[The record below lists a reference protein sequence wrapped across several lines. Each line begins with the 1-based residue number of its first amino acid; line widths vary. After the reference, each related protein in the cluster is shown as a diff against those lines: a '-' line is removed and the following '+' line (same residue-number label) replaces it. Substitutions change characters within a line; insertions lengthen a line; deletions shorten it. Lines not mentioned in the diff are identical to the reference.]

1 MAEPTRAE
9 SRLEARGVAVVRG
22 GREILHDVSLAIEPG
37 VVSVLVGPNGAG
49 KSTLLRVLAGLVAPA
64 RGQVVLGNREL
75 VQMPPRERARMVGVL
90 FDVPDATFAFSARE
104 IVLMGRFPYL
114 GGGLRGFATEAD
126 LAATDRA
133 LALLELGPLADRAYP
148 TLSSG
153 ERQRVALARLLAQ
166 APRVF
171 LLDEPTARLDPA
183 HALAVARLV
192 RGLAAAG
199 HTVLAVVH
207 DLDFAA
213 RLADRLWILAAG
225 RIVATGAP
233 GEVLV
238 PERLAAVYGVR
249 ARRVDEGA
257 RVALVIDD

>member
-1 MAEPTRAE
+1 
-9 SRLEARGVAVVRG
+9 VN
-22 GREILHDVSLAIEPG
+22 
-37 VVSVLVGPNGAG
+37 VLVGPNGAG
-49 KSTLLRVLAGLVAPA
+49 KSTLLRVLAGLMPPL
-64 RGQVVLGNREL
+64 RGQVLLDDRAL
-75 VQMPPRERARMVGVL
+75 ARIPPRERARTVGVL

-126 LAATDRA
+126 LAATDHA

-153 ERQRVALARLLAQ
+153 ERQRVAIARLLAQ

-183 HALAVARLV
+183 HALAVARLL
-192 RGLAAAG
+192 RGLADAG
-199 HTVLAVVH
+199 NAVLAVVH
-207 DLDFAA
+207 DLDYAA
-213 RLADRLWILAAG
+213 RLGDRLWMLAAG
-225 RIVATGAP
+225 RIVADGAP
-233 GEVLV
+233 AAVLS
-238 PERLAAVYGVR
+238 PERLAVVYGVK